1 MSGWGLSTSFPRKEE
16 EAAHPTLWPSITA
29 SKETCPKPTLPV
41 MNGRFPFH
49 CHSGVGDGGFSGGRG
64 IAPPTSR
71 PWLFIP
77 WKGRPLGL
85 RSLCSGGG
93 SRGQQRGQPLL
104 LEVQMK
110 KWHQTTRPTQGED
123 GQVQQQ
129 LRPAKEESAIPPRGG
144 SLMSS
149 GGQKV
154 T

>member
-1 MSGWGLSTSFPRKEE
+1 MALYTVEG
-16 EAAHPTLWPSITA
+16 APTW
-29 SKETCPKPTLPV
+29 
-41 MNGRFPFH
+41 
-49 CHSGVGDGGFSGGRG
+49 
-64 IAPPTSR
+64 APQFVQWAR
-71 PWLFIP
+71 AQ
-77 WKGRPLGL
+77 GA
-85 RSLCSGGG
+85 
-93 SRGQQRGQPLL
+93 SRGEQTLL

-129 LRPAKEESAIPPRGG
+129 LRPAKEESASPPRGG